1 MTRYLIDAQHM
12 CLDVPVFQPSAR
24 KLLSHPGR
32 LLSDLYLTRAKRN
45 AVTLLDDINLQLE
58 PGDRVGIIGTNGAGK
73 STLLKVLAG
82 VYPISRGSLAINGAA
97 KGLFNI
103 SLGMNME
110 GTGLENIY
118 LRGLQMGLTLDEVRD
133 LVEEVVKFSELTEAI
148 DRPINTYSTG
158 MLLRLAFAISTMI
171 HPDILLLDEW
181 IGAGDIRFRQKAQDR
196 MNELV
201 DRSRCLVLAT
211 HNASLMK
218 RLCPRGIVVDQGK
231 IVFDGPIDDAQGYY
245 EEKIVSTTPAASDLP
260 KPIPRT

>member
-1 MTRYLIDAQHM
+1 MTKYLINAQNV

-32 LLSDLYLTRAKRN
+32 LLSDLYLSRAKRN
-45 AVTLLDDINLQLE
+45 AVTLLEDINLQLE
-58 PGDRVGIIGTNGAGK
+58 PGDRIGIIGSNGAGK

-82 VYPISRGSLAINGAA
+82 VYPVSRGTLTIDGAA

-118 LRGLQMGLTLDEVRD
+118 LRGLQMGLSLDEIRE
-133 LVEEVVKFSELTEAI
+133 LVEHVVDFAELRNSI
-148 DRPINTYSTG
+148 DNPINTYSTG

-171 HPDILLLDEW
+171 QPDILLLDEW
-181 IGAGDIRFRQKAQDR
+181 IGAGDVRFRQKAQDR

-218 RLCPRGIVVDQGK
+218 RLCPRGIVVNEGR
-231 IVFDGPIDDAQGYY
+231 IVFDGLIDDAQAFY
-245 EEKIVSTTPAASDLP
+245 ETTIANVGPSQPDSRPA
-260 KPIPRT
+260 T